1 MSLAAHTLRQ
11 VHIRIMSEIMIEI
24 GKHKKLRPKVQKP
37 IQPMETELNLPSK
50 NDPAWYRIF
59 HGNMPSDH
67 IFNAVAF
74 DYLCGELNE
83 DGENWGISIQSEGN
97 IAAHIK
103 KLKFEMRRQITSSS
117 NPFWAILNEA
127 EDFEHDPEV
136 PRELIQE
143 YIGYRRESEQGD
155 LVKFYLRV
163 FYDKKSKNTKKRV
176 YFMNR
181 YSRNEQNWVLNGIG
195 NFAKE
200 TLYLFGLARSREKNG
215 VSV

>member
-37 IQPMETELNLPSK
+37 IQRMETELNLPSK

-74 DYLCGELNE
+74 DYLCGEFNE

-97 IAAHIK
+97 ISAHIK

-117 NPFWAILNEA
+117 NPFWPILNEA
-127 EDFEHDPEV
+127 EDFECEPEV

-143 YIGYRRESEQGD
+143 YIGYLRESDQ
-155 LVKFYLRV
+155 
-163 FYDKKSKNTKKRV
+163 
-176 YFMNR
+176 
-181 YSRNEQNWVLNGIG
+181 
-195 NFAKE
+195 
-200 TLYLFGLARSREKNG
+200 
-215 VSV
+215 